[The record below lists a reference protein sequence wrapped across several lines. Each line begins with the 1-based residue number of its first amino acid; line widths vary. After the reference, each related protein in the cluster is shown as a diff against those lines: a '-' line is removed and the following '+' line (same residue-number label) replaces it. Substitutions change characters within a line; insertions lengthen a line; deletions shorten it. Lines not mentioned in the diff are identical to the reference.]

1 MGKLVSFASMAED
14 IAPLVKALQE
24 VLQEHVAPG
33 TSVVVAAGP
42 GADGSESVRVAL
54 GSTSNPVGV
63 EVEERAD
70 RSKGFTVSMPYMER
84 CVFSESPRR
93 VVQLKDM
100 WPLFEGVAY
109 LTLDTRRDIS
119 EARRSGVDVQIP
131 DVPVPMYGTD
141 AVIPPGPVDRVL
153 ADVFLVYLFNFL
165 VRARIRGFGSAVFE
179 VGNTQRPRPV
189 TGLVRYPG
197 TLTACD
203 GKSVADALELV
214 ARELARRGVST
225 RLGSVNVQYG
235 LPRYGGGYFG

>member
-1 MGKLVSFASMAED
+1 MSKLVSFASKAED

-24 VLQEHVAPG
+24 VLHEYVAPG

-42 GADGSESVRVAL
+42 GADGAESVRVAL

-63 EVEERAD
+63 EVEQRVD
-70 RSKGFTVSMPYMER
+70 RSKGFTVSMPYVER
-84 CVFSESPRR
+84 FVFSESPRR
-93 VVQLKDM
+93 VVRLKDM

-109 LTLDTRRDIS
+109 LTLDTRRGIS
-119 EARRSGVDVQIP
+119 EARRSGVDIQIP
-131 DVPVPMYGTD
+131 DVPVAVYGTE

-179 VGNTQRPRPV
+179 VGDTQRPRPV

-203 GKSVADALELV
+203 GKSVVDAVELV
-214 ARELARRGVST
+214 AREIARRGVST
-225 RLGSVNVQYG
+225 RLGSVNDQYG
-235 LPRYGGGYFG
+235 FPNYGGGFFG

>member
-1 MGKLVSFASMAED
+1 MGKLVSFASKVED
-14 IAPLVKALQE
+14 IAPLVEALRE
-24 VLQEHVAPG
+24 VLHEHVATG
-33 TSVVVAAGP
+33 TSVVVVAGP

-70 RSKGFTVSMPYMER
+70 RSKGFAVSMPYMER

-93 VVQLKDM
+93 VVHLKDM
-100 WPLFEGVAY
+100 WSLFEGVAY

-119 EARRSGVDVQIP
+119 EARRSGGDVQIP
-131 DVPVPMYGTD
+131 DVPVPMYGTE

-165 VRARIRGFGSAVFE
+165 VRARILGFGSAVFE
-179 VGNTQRPRPV
+179 VGDTQRPRPV

-203 GKSVADALELV
+203 GRGVTDALGLV
-214 ARELARRGVST
+214 AREIARRGVST
-225 RLGSVNVQYG
+225 RSGSVNAQYG
-235 LPRYGGGYFG
+235 LSRLGG

>member
-1 MGKLVSFASMAED
+1 MGKLVSFASRAED

-24 VLQEHVAPG
+24 VLQRYVAPG

-54 GSTSNPVGV
+54 GSTSNPAGVEV

-93 VVQLKDM
+93 VVHLKDM

-109 LTLDTRRDIS
+109 LTLATRRDIS
-119 EARRSGVDVQIP
+119 EARRSGVDIQIP
-131 DVPVPMYGTD
+131 DVPVPMYGTE

-179 VGNTQRPRPV
+179 VGDTTRPRPV

-197 TLTACD
+197 ALTACD
-203 GKSVADALELV
+203 GKGVTDALGLV
-214 ARELARRGVST
+214 ASDLARRGVST
-225 RLGSVNVQYG
+225 RLGSVNAQYG
-235 LPRYGGGYFG
+235 LSRLGG

>member
-1 MGKLVSFASMAED
+1 MGKLVSFASGAED
-14 IAPLVKALQE
+14 IVPLVRALQE

-42 GADGSESVRVAL
+42 GWGADGSEFVWVAL

-84 CVFSESPRR
+84 CVFSEPPRR
-93 VVQLKDM
+93 VVHLNDM
-100 WPLFEGVAY
+100 WFLFEGVAY
-109 LTLDTRRDIS
+109 LTFDTRRDIS

-131 DVPVPMYGTD
+131 DVPVPMYGTE

-179 VGNTQRPRPV
+179 VGDVTRPRPV

-203 GKSVADALELV
+203 GVSVADALVLV
-214 ARELARRGVST
+214 ARDLARRGVST
-225 RLGSVNVQYG
+225 RLGSVNAQYG
-235 LPRYGGGYFG
+235 LSRLGG

>member
-1 MGKLVSFASMAED
+1 MGKLISFASKAED

-24 VLQEHVAPG
+24 VLQSYVAPG

-42 GADGSESVRVAL
+42 GADGSASVRVAL

-93 VVQLKDM
+93 VVRLADM

-119 EARRSGVDVQIP
+119 EARRSGVDIQIP
-131 DVPVPMYGTD
+131 DVPVPMYGTE

-153 ADVFLVYLFNFL
+153 SDVFLVYLFNFL

-179 VGNTQRPRPV
+179 VGDTARPRPV

-197 TLTACD
+197 TLTACE
-203 GKSVADALELV
+203 GKGVTDALGLV
-214 ARELARRGVST
+214 ARDLARRGVST
-225 RLGSVNVQYG
+225 RLGSVNAQYG
-235 LPRYGGGYFG
+235 LPRYGGGFFG

>member
-1 MGKLVSFASMAED
+1 MSKLVSFASKAED
-14 IAPLVKALQE
+14 IAPLVEALQE
-24 VLQEHVAPG
+24 VLQRYVAPG

-63 EVEERAD
+63 EVEDRAD

-93 VVQLKDM
+93 VVHLKGM

-119 EARRSGVDVQIP
+119 EARRSGVDIQIP
-131 DVPVPMYGTD
+131 DVPVHMYGTE
-141 AVIPPGPVDRVL
+141 AVIPAGPVDRVL
-153 ADVFLVYLFNFL
+153 ADVFLVYLFDYL
-165 VRARIRGFGSAVFE
+165 VRAKVRGFGSAVFE
-179 VGNTQRPRPV
+179 VGDTARPRPV

-197 TLTACD
+197 VLTACD
-203 GKSVADALELV
+203 GKSVVDALVLV
-214 ARELARRGVST
+214 AGGLSRRGVSM
-225 RLGSVNVQYG
+225 RSGSVNAQYG
-235 LPRYGGGYFG
+235 LPRWGG

>member
-1 MGKLVSFASMAED
+1 MGKLVSFASKAED
-14 IAPLVKALQE
+14 IAPLVEALQE
-24 VLQEHVAPG
+24 VLHEHPAPG

-42 GADGSESVRVAL
+42 GANGSELVRVAL

-93 VVQLKDM
+93 VVHLSDM
-100 WPLFEGVAY
+100 WSLFEGVSY
-109 LTLDTRRDIS
+109 LALDTRRDIS
-119 EARRSGVDVQIP
+119 EARRSGVDIQIP
-131 DVPVPMYGTD
+131 DVPVPMYGTE

-179 VGNTQRPRPV
+179 VGDTARPRPV

-203 GKSVADALELV
+203 GKGVTDALELV
-214 ARELARRGVST
+214 ARDLARRGVST
-225 RLGSVNVQYG
+225 RLGSVNAQYG
-235 LPRYGGGYFG
+235 LSRLGG

>member
-1 MGKLVSFASMAED
+1 MSKLVSFASKAED
-14 IAPLVKALQE
+14 ITPLVKALQE

-42 GADGSESVRVAL
+42 GADGSESVHVAL
-54 GSTSNPVGV
+54 GSTSNAVGVEV

-93 VVQLKDM
+93 VIRLADM

-119 EARRSGVDVQIP
+119 EARRSGVDIHIP
-131 DVPVPMYGTD
+131 DVPVPMYGTE
-141 AVIPPGPVDRVL
+141 AVIPPGPVDKVL

-179 VGNTQRPRPV
+179 VGDVTRPRPV

-197 TLTACD
+197 TLMACD
-203 GKSVADALELV
+203 GKGVTDALGLV
-214 ARELARRGVST
+214 ARDLARRGVYS
-225 RLGSVNVQYG
+225 
-235 LPRYGGGYFG
+235 FG

>member
-1 MGKLVSFASMAED
+1 MSKLVSFASKAED

-24 VLQEHVAPG
+24 VLHEHVAPG

-42 GADGSESVRVAL
+42 GADGADSVRVAL

-70 RSKGFTVSMPYMER
+70 KSKGFTVSMPYMER

-93 VVQLKDM
+93 VVHLKDM

-119 EARRSGVDVQIP
+119 EARRSGVDIQIP
-131 DVPVPMYGTD
+131 DVPVPMYGTE

-179 VGNTQRPRPV
+179 VGDVTRPRPV

-203 GKSVADALELV
+203 GVSVVDALELV
-214 ARELARRGVST
+214 ARDLARRDVCMRSGI
-225 RLGSVNVQYG
+225 VNAQYG
-235 LPRYGGGYFG
+235 FPRYGGGYFG